1 MTGVIVRTVE
11 ELKAAQKRRE
21 HPTIIIEGEL
31 AGNLIASGI
40 ISRENHDSVTPT
52 FALRHV
58 QETKSS
64 PMNSVVRLFSEI
76 TRLHDIEVHDGAGGR
91 RIKITPLSST
101 RRDK

>member
-1 MTGVIVRTVE
+1 MTGVVVRTVV

-40 ISRENHDSVTPT
+40 ISRENYDSTGQ
-52 FALRHV
+52 ALPLRRL
-58 QETKSS
+58 QETRSS
-64 PMNSVVRLFSEI
+64 PITSVVELVSEI
-76 TRLHDIEVHDGAGGR
+76 TRLHDIEVHEGAGGR
-91 RIKITPLSST
+91 RIKITPVSST

>member
-1 MTGVIVRTVE
+1 MVGVVVRTVE

-40 ISRENHDSVTPT
+40 LSRDNDNGAGQAVTPRLH
-52 FALRHV
+52 A
-58 QETKSS
+58 EAKSS
-64 PMNSVVRLFSEI
+64 PIYSVVELIRDI
-76 TRLHDIEVHDGAGGR
+76 TRLNYVEVAEGVGGR
-91 RIKITPLSST
+91 RIKITPVSSG